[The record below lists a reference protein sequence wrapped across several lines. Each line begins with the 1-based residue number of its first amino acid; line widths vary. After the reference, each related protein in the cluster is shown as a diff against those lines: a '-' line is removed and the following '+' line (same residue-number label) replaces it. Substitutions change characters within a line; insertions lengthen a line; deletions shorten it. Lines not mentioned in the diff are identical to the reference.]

1 MPIPGG
7 EITKSD
13 IWVAPVEEIQ
23 PVVES
28 VKEDVDQEQETK

>member
-13 IWVAPVEEIQ
+13 IWVRPSEEVQ
-23 PVVES
+23 PVVEPE
-28 VKEDVDQEQETK
+28 KTEEDK

>member
-13 IWVAPVEEIQ
+13 IWVRPAEEVK
-23 PVVES
+23 PVVEP
-28 VKEDVDQEQETK
+28 VKEDVDQEQDTK

>member
-13 IWVAPVEEIQ
+13 IWVRPAEEVQ
-23 PVVES
+23 PVVEP
-28 VKEDVDQEQETK
+28 KEESSDEKQN

>member
-23 PVVES
+23 PVVEEPA
-28 VKEDVDQEQETK
+28 KEEE